1 MPHSV
6 ILPLASLIQNY
17 LLWNKRLNYNF
28 YLSDPMRNFQET
40 AAMYKRLLFVLLC
53 LFLNLTLLQAQQK
66 YTLSGTILEASSNET
81 LIGVTIAFPSLQTG
95 VTTNEYGFY
104 SITLPK
110 GNYEITISYLGYNDI
125 QQTINLNRD
134 IKKDF
139 NLAEK
144 AEQLEE
150 VVVTDD
156 AKQLDIRKP
165 QMSVNTL
172 AVQTIKQ
179 IPVVLG
185 EADVIKSLLLL
196 PGVTS
201 AGEASSGF
209 NVRGG
214 AADQNLILLDEA
226 TIFNSSH
233 LFGFFSVFNPDAI
246 KDVKLFKGGI
256 PARYGG
262 RVSSVLEIFQ
272 KEGNSKELKINGG
285 IGAVASR
292 LLVEGP
298 ITKDKTAFLVGGR
311 GSYAH
316 LFLPLFDVDNKAYFF
331 DLNTKFNHKI
341 NDRNSIFLSGYF
353 GRDLFSINDSF
364 VNTYGNAVGNFRWN
378 HLFSDKLFSNLSLIY
393 SDYFYGLELDFVGFE
408 WDSGIQNF
416 NLKYD
421 LKHYINDKFQI
432 NYGLN
437 NIYYVFN
444 PGKIKPNSPDSGI
457 VEEQLTKK
465 YANETA
471 GYVDV
476 EQKISEKLSVNY
488 GLRVS
493 LFNRLGQ
500 DELFVYEN
508 DQPVVFDPF
517 QLVYREAVPIDTVNP
532 GRGQNLST
540 FTNLEPRVSVAYAM
554 NENNSIKASYTR
566 LAQYLH
572 LLSNTSSPTPL
583 DVWTPSGPFVEP
595 QLLDQYA
602 LGYFRNINN
611 GEYSLEI
618 EGFYKDI
625 QNRIDYIDGAD
636 LIANDAI
643 EQVILNGE
651 ARAYGLE
658 VLFRKNEGRF
668 QGWLAYTLSRS
679 EQRTPG
685 RTPTFDNGRSNL
697 ETGINFGE
705 WYSTPYDKTH
715 DIALYGS
722 FDLNERWNFNSNFV
736 YQTGQP
742 TNFPVG
748 QFDFQGLVVPFFG
761 LRNQTRLPDYHR
773 LDLSA
778 TLKNKR
784 KRNGSFQSEWVFS
797 IYNVYN
803 RKNAASIN
811 FRQNQD
817 TGRNEAIRTSIFGII
832 PAITYNFKF

>member
-1 MPHSV
+1 MFKNHF
-6 ILPLASLIQNY
+6 LPLF
-17 LLWNKRLNYNF
+17 LL
-28 YLSDPMRNFQET
+28 LSISFS
-40 AAMYKRLLFVLLC
+40 F
-53 LFLNLTLLQAQQK
+53 AQQR
-66 YTLSGTILEASSNET
+66 YTLSGTVREASSNET
-81 LIGVTIAFPSLQTG
+81 LIGVTIAIPELKTG
-95 VTTNEYGFY
+95 TTTNEYGFY
-104 SITLPK
+104 SITVPSGEYK
-110 GNYEITISYLGYNDI
+110 IVASYLGFADI
-125 QQTINLNRD
+125 SQTVSLDTNTKLD
-134 IKKDF
+134 LKM
-139 NLAEK
+139 AE
-144 AEQLEE
+144 ETQELEE
-150 VVVTDD
+150 VVLTEDVERM
-156 AKQLDIRKP
+156 DIRKP
-165 QMSVNTL
+165 QMSVNNL
-172 AVQTIKQ
+172 AVSTIKQ

-185 EADVIKSLLLL
+185 EADVIKSLVLL
-196 PGVTS
+196 PGVTN

-226 TIFNSSH
+226 IIFNSSH

-272 KEGNSKELKINGG
+272 REGNSKETKVSGG

-298 ITKDKTAFLVGGR
+298 IIKDRTAFLIGGR
-311 GSYAH
+311 ASYAH
-316 LFLPLFDVDNKAYFF
+316 LFLPLFDIDNRAYFY
-331 DLNTKFNHKI
+331 DLNTKLSHKI
-341 NDRNSIFLSGYF
+341 NDRNSIYLSGYF

-421 LKHYINDKFQI
+421 LKHYISDKLQI

-444 PGKIKPNSPDSGI
+444 PGEIEPNSEDSGI
-457 VEEQLTKK
+457 VAEKLTKK
-465 YANETA
+465 YANEA
-471 GYVDV
+471 AAYIDI
-476 EQKISEKLSVNY
+476 EQKISPNLSINY
-488 GLRVS
+488 GLRFSV
-493 LFNRLGQ
+493 FNRLGQ

-508 DQPVVFDPF
+508 DQPVFFDPF
-517 QLVYREAVPIDTVNP
+517 QLVYREAEPIDTLTP
-532 GRGQNLST
+532 GRGGTLKRFS
-540 FTNLEPRVSVAYAM
+540 NLEPRMSAAYTINDKSSV
-554 NENNSIKASYTR
+554 KASYTR

-602 LGYFRNINN
+602 LGYFRNIKN
-611 GEYSLEI
+611 GEFSLEL
-618 EGFYKDI
+618 EGFYKEV

-643 EQVILNGE
+643 ERVILNGE

-658 VLFRKNEGRF
+658 LLFRKNEGDF
-668 QGWLAYTLSRS
+668 TGWISYTLSRS

-685 RTPTFDNGRSNL
+685 RIPTFDNGRSNQ
-697 ETGINFGE
+697 ETGINNGE
-705 WYSTPYDKTH
+705 WYSTPFDKTH
-715 DIALYGS
+715 DLAIYGNYN
-722 FDLNERWNFNSNFV
+722 LNKRWSFNSNFIF
-736 YQTGQP
+736 QTGQP

-748 QFDFQGLVVPFFG
+748 QFEFQGLVVPVFG
-761 LRNQTRLPDYHR
+761 QRNQTRLPDYHR
-773 LDLSA
+773 LDIAA
-778 TLKNKR
+778 TFKP
-784 KRNGSFQSEWVFS
+784 KRNQKKKLQSEWVFS
-797 IYNVYN
+797 VYNVYN
-803 RKNAASIN
+803 RMNAASIN
-811 FRQNQD
+811 FRQNED
-817 TGRNEAIRTSIFGII
+817 SGRNEAVRTAIFGII